1 MAVKTAGAHRHGT
14 CPARRRS
21 LLKEKLIAKASML
34 LVDGSVLG
42 VMVDMI
48 HAIVE
53 FLNLFFAGVLAGEE
67 LVICYG
73 VRTVVAALDQQ
84 PQIQLRH
91 ALIRNM
97 RALVPGTF
105 VLTALSGVA
114 AMSLDG
120 TGAGFVLRCLAALG
134 LLIWVVATLLGTA
147 PINKDTLT
155 WRPDAPP
162 NNWRVLVARRE
173 LFDMARCWAAVIS
186 FAFMV
191 AAVGMV

>member
-1 MAVKTAGAHRHGT
+1 
-14 CPARRRS
+14 
-21 LLKEKLIAKASML
+21 ML

-42 VMVDMI
+42 AMVDMI
-48 HAIVE
+48 HAIIV

-67 LVICYG
+67 FVICYG
-73 VRTVVAALDQQ
+73 VRTVVAVLDQQ

-91 ALIRNM
+91 ALIRKL
-97 RALVPGTF
+97 RALVPAIF

-120 TGAGFVLRCLAALG
+120 TGVGLRLRCLSALA
-134 LLIWVVATLLGTA
+134 LLIWVATTLFGTV

-162 NNWRVLVARRE
+162 NNWRVLVDRWER
-173 LFDMARCWAAVIS
+173 FDMARCWAAITS
-186 FAFMV
+186 FAFLV
-191 AAVGMV
+191 AAAGLE

>member
-1 MAVKTAGAHRHGT
+1 M
-14 CPARRRS
+14 
-21 LLKEKLIAKASML
+21 I

-53 FLNLFFAGVLAGEE
+53 FLNLFFAGILAGEE

-73 VRTVVAALDQQ
+73 VRTVVAVLDQR

-91 ALIRNM
+91 ALIRKL
-97 RALVPGTF
+97 RALVPAIFT
-105 VLTALSGVA
+105 LTALSGVA

-120 TGAGFVLRCLAALG
+120 TGTGFRLRCLAALG
-134 LLIWVVATLLGTA
+134 LLIWGVTTLFGTV

-162 NNWRVLVARRE
+162 NNWRVLVGRWER
-173 LFDMARCWAAVIS
+173 FDMARCWAAVIS
-186 FAFMV
+186 FAFVV
-191 AAVGMV
+191 AAAGTI

>member
-1 MAVKTAGAHRHGT
+1 
-14 CPARRRS
+14 
-21 LLKEKLIAKASML
+21 ML
-34 LVDGSVLG
+34 LVNGSVLG
-42 VMVDMI
+42 AMVDMI

-73 VRTVVAALDQQ
+73 VRTVVAVLDQQ

-91 ALIRNM
+91 ALIRKL
-97 RALVPGTF
+97 RALVPGSF
-105 VLTALSGVA
+105 ILTALSGIA

-120 TGAGFVLRCLAALG
+120 TRTGFRLRCLAALG
-134 LLIWVVATLLGTA
+134 LLIWVVAALFGTV

-162 NNWRVLVARRE
+162 NNWRVLVGRWER
-173 LFDMARCWAAVIS
+173 FDKARCWAAVFS
-186 FAFMV
+186 FVFLV
-191 AAVGMV
+191 AAAGMV